1 MNRFFSSNPGFR
13 SRIAH
18 HVDFPDYSPDEV
30 RAIAELMLREQN
42 YTSAPRPRRRSG
54 TTLKGG

>member
-18 HVDFPDYSPDEV
+18 HVDFPDYSPDEL
-30 RAIAELMLREQN
+30 RAIAALMLREQN
-42 YTSAPRPRRRSG
+42 YRFRRRSG
-54 TTLKGG
+54 TTSKGG